1 MGIFE
6 QYKDRYEAHKEEEF
20 TIQEFLEI
28 CKNDPTSYAN
38 SAERLLNA
46 IGTPKMVD
54 TSQDPTLSRI
64 FSNRVITR
72 YPAFNEFYG
81 MEEAIEQIVSYL
93 KHAAQASDGD
103 NWADDSPS
111 CRQIMTDKIL
121 PLTRYYSYIEITQR
135 QHQSLWREYETIA
148 SNFDN
153 FAMKHIQSAEG
164 IFPTFR

>member
-46 IGTPKMVD
+46 IGTPQMLD

-64 FSNRVITR
+64 FSNRVIAR
-72 YPAFNEFYG
+72 YPAFAEFYG
-81 MEEAIEQIVSYL
+81 I
-93 KHAAQASDGD
+93 
-103 NWADDSPS
+103 
-111 CRQIMTDKIL
+111 R
-121 PLTRYYSYIEITQR
+121 
-135 QHQSLWREYETIA
+135 WR
-148 SNFDN
+148 
-153 FAMKHIQSAEG
+153 G
-164 IFPTFR
+164 